1 MASSALRVLLAESG
15 FTEAGMTL
23 RSLHQRLFRIRRL
36 FACTASFF
44 APSSEALHPHGPRP
58 RRPRNPRRR
67 PPASPPDPLRRHVG
81 IYSSL
86 ALKRSSRPKG
96 RAFGRPNWRDQDK
109 ISIGRKV
116 GRFSLLRR
124 LLVFASAAPAR
135 SCLTPIFVSAAPFIS
150 IVFNRFFS
158 THHPP
163 FLVDTRNPRC

>member
-1 MASSALRVLLAESG
+1 
-15 FTEAGMTL
+15 MTL

-44 APSSEALHPHGPRP
+44 ALSSEALHPHGPRP

-67 PPASPPDPLRRHVG
+67 PPLRLLLIPLEDTSG
-81 IYSSL
+81 YTIL
-86 ALKRSSRPKG
+86 WRSSRPKG

-109 ISIGRKV
+109 ISIGREV

-135 SCLTPIFVSAAPFIS
+135 SCLTPIFVSAAPSIS

-158 THHPP
+158 THHAP

>member
-1 MASSALRVLLAESG
+1 MVSSPLRVLLAESG

-44 APSSEALHPHGPRP
+44 ALSSEALHPHGPRP

-116 GRFSLLRR
+116 GRFSLVRR
-124 LLVFASAAPAR
+124 LLVFASAAPALFDTHFR
-135 SCLTPIFVSAAPFIS
+135 LLHTLHFNS
-150 IVFNRFFS
+150 IFNRFFR
-158 THHPP
+158 THHPS